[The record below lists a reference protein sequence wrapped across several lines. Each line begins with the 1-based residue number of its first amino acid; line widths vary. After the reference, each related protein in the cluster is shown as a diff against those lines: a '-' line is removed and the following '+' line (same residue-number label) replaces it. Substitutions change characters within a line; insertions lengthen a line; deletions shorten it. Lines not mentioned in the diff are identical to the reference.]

1 MLAAKSIMF
10 IILNQSASTPN
21 NQEGL
26 VLKSMRRKVATK
38 INLAHVKNITNLS
51 DAKAKGYPPSHLPKV
66 SRTLKVKMKIKAFQ
80 APLTLG
86 SSITLV
92 RNLRLVPRDTPGK
105 ITKVIMK
112 TIVRV
117 TRNTQATIKLFFII
131 SRKATKGE

>member
-1 MLAAKSIMF
+1 M
-10 IILNQSASTPN
+10 
-21 NQEGL
+21 
-26 VLKSMRRKVATK
+26 
-38 INLAHVKNITNLS
+38 
-51 DAKAKGYPPSHLPKV
+51 
-66 SRTLKVKMKIKAFQ
+66 KMKIKAFQ

-131 SRKATKGE
+131 IRKATKGE